1 MSVSQSLQGN
11 LSVVQNFIF
20 SVNIL
25 REFAFLMSL
34 RINPNLGGVF
44 RGLFFFFW
52 GGGLVKLT
60 SPTPHTHTLSKTRQN
75 HAIILET
82 GNLVRKYTHICSF
95 KKYTF

>member
-1 MSVSQSLQGN
+1 MNVSQSLQGN

-44 RGLFFFFW
+44 RGLFF
-52 GGGLVKLT
+52 GGVG
-60 SPTPHTHTLSKTRQN
+60 
-75 HAIILET
+75 
-82 GNLVRKYTHICSF
+82 
-95 KKYTF
+95 

>member
-34 RINPNLGGVF
+34 RINPNLGGDF
-44 RGLFFFFW
+44 RGLFFFF
-52 GGGLVKLT
+52 GGGGGWL
-60 SPTPHTHTLSKTRQN
+60 N
-75 HAIILET
+75 
-82 GNLVRKYTHICSF
+82 
-95 KKYTF
+95 

>member
-44 RGLFFFFW
+44 RGLFFFL
-52 GGGLVKLT
+52 GGGGV
-60 SPTPHTHTLSKTRQN
+60 
-75 HAIILET
+75 
-82 GNLVRKYTHICSF
+82 G
-95 KKYTF
+95 

>member
-44 RGLFFFFW
+44 RGLFFFFGG

-60 SPTPHTHTLSKTRQN
+60 SPTPPHTHP
-75 HAIILET
+75 
-82 GNLVRKYTHICSF
+82 V
-95 KKYTF
+95 